1 MEEFLTKLYSYE
13 YFSTY
18 LIISIIILILLFIVI
33 LCFGKKD
40 QKKREIEATKK
51 LMQIN
56 EEAINDQFVMEEN
69 NNNNTNKDVLEN
81 DTIIVPNIGD
91 INLDNNIAQ
100 ESINEESIPEPV
112 LPETHDEDIAV
123 PLVNETPIINLTEEN
138 AFKEEST
145 PSVVEVPKQ
154 DEIEYPEFNTSSDM
168 NEPVLSSN
176 EEKPFEFNDFNFN
189 GSVISPEVPENKEE
203 INQVKEEVKV
213 PEFDFDK
220 IVQNVEEVK
229 KEEKKIGPEIFSSV
243 YAPSNEEVKEDRPKD
258 LESDDEEFELPTLK
272 KEVEKEAEDIDVPK
286 LADYNL
292 DEISGETY
300 NIR

>member
-69 NNNNTNKDVLEN
+69 NNTSKDTLEN

-91 INLDNNIAQ
+91 INLDNNIV
-100 ESINEESIPEPV
+100 SDNNNEESIPEPV
-112 LPETHDEDIAV
+112 LPEISTESLANSSLDDIPV
-123 PLVNETPIINLTEEN
+123 VDLNSKDS
-138 AFKEEST
+138 FKEDST
-145 PSVVEVPKQ
+145 PNVIEVPKL
-154 DEIEYPEFNTSSDM
+154 EKIEYPKFNASSDI

-189 GSVISPEVPENKEE
+189 GSVISPEVPEKKEE
-203 INQVKEEVKV
+203 INQVKEETRV

-229 KEEKKIGPEIFSSV
+229 KEEKKIEPEIFSSV
-243 YAPSNEEVKEDRPKD
+243 YAPLREEVREDRPKD

-272 KEVEKEAEDIDVPK
+272 KEVQKETKDIDVPK
-286 LADYNL
+286 LNDYNL